1 MRYLLL
7 CFILLSCFTTA
18 VFGGSGMQIFV
29 KTLTGK
35 TLTLDVESSD
45 ITESIKTKIQDREGI
60 PPDQQQLI
68 FAGKPLEDGRTLA
81 DYNIQNEAT
90 LHLVLIL
97 GGHHG
102 VFTTG
107 GGISQGSE
115 LSNYGSL
122 GGVFAASE
130 SSGASVSHTQGFV
143 LFNFIDVS
151 PINPE
156 AEDTDSD
163 GMSDTWEASYGLDH
177 LTANDA
183 DDLDGDGLSNLEE
196 YIAGTSPI
204 DSSDSF
210 NISGGFSVDQFVMN
224 LSAISGREYT
234 VHISTDLE
242 TWHTW
247 TTISGNDAEHTLEF
261 NPSSANITG
270 MDSNADSYFFKMS
283 VEKID

>member
-1 MRYLLL
+1 
-7 CFILLSCFTTA
+7 
-18 VFGGSGMQIFV
+18 MQIFV

-35 TLTLDVESSD
+35 TLTLDVHSSD

-68 FAGKPLEDGRTLA
+68 FAGKPLEDGRTLD

-90 LHLVLIL
+90 LHLVLRL
-97 GGHHG
+97 FEKNYG

-143 LFNFIDVS
+143 LFNFIDES

-156 AEDTDSD
+156 VEDTDSD